1 MQNTKYFSPN
11 ILQHAKEGDA
21 GYDLVASSN
30 PEFGG
35 LVSSVLNE
43 GPVTIIHSL
52 DYIEY
57 DTGVIFDPPSPD
69 LAILILPRSSL
80 TKQNLFLKNSVG
92 LIDSGYR
99 GTVKVRFAYQF
110 QPQDFVVVPEHNGLD
125 APLIVA
131 GRINENKIYRK
142 GDRIAQA
149 ILVRVINGDTL
160 ERVDDPELLSK
171 SVRGAGGFGSSGV

>member
-1 MQNTKYFSPN
+1 MESTKYFSPN

-21 GYDLVASSN
+21 GYDLVAASK

-35 LVSSVLNE
+35 LVSSLLNE
-43 GPVTIIHSL
+43 GPVTLVHSL

-57 DTGVIFDPPSPD
+57 DTGLIFDPPSPD
-69 LAILILPRSSL
+69 IAILILPRSSL

-110 QPQDFVVVPEHNGLD
+110 QPQDFVVVPEHNGPN
-125 APLIVA
+125 APLVVA
-131 GRINENKIYRK
+131 GRINENKIYRF

-149 ILVRVINGDTL
+149 VLVRVLNGNVL
-160 ERVDDPELLSK
+160 ERVDDPEKLSK
-171 SVRGAGGFGSSGV
+171 SLRGAGGFGSSGT

>member
-30 PEFGG
+30 PSFGG
-35 LVSSVLNE
+35 LIASKLNE
-43 GPVTIIHSL
+43 GPVTVIHSL

-110 QPQDFVVVPEHNGLD
+110 QPQDFVIVPD
-125 APLIVA
+125 ASGILNIA
-131 GRINENKIYRK
+131 GRIDENKIYRI

-149 ILVRVINGDTL
+149 ILVRVLNGDTL

-171 SVRGAGGFGSSGV
+171 SVRGAGGFGSTGS